1 MPDSIQCAIHG
12 ESRKTFVCT
21 HLLGETTGLGF
32 NRDDPTDD
40 NPFPT
45 RGVTIVSSYAPA
57 TTAGTMNRKSW
68 QRSLCSARGVTNARS
83 FATRGPQSP
92 LVIWLSSGGSVAVA
106 RSGIPGPASISVT
119 IHLTTGLRSMKRPDA
134 RPASCRVGA
143 RTGARPS

>member
-21 HLLGETTGLGF
+21 HLLGETTGLASIG
-32 NRDDPTDD
+32 TTLLMTTL
-40 NPFPT
+40 FPT

-83 FATRGPQSP
+83 FATRGPHSP
-92 LVIWLSSGGSVAVA
+92 SVIWLSYGGSVAVA
-106 RSGIPGPASISVT
+106 RSGLPGPASILVT